1 MDASRYDFPAPLALI
16 QASLADNHR
25 LAPDLEAKRLAALHR
40 YELLD
45 TPPEAEFDGLAS
57 LAADLLDAP
66 VALVSLIDDKRQW
79 FKARIGLDL
88 TETPRSW
95 SFCEHVLWEAAGS
108 VLVVPDAACDPR
120 FAANPLVTGGPRI
133 RFYAGAPLLT
143 PEGVVLGSLCV
154 LSPDG
159 RPKGLGV
166 AERRRLTDLA
176 ALVARGFELR
186 STARQAARLASEAE
200 ARQAGEERLR
210 LSLEIARACAWEFD
224 PRSGMSLWDPAAHAL
239 FGMPEKI
246 AFNDA
251 MDRLV
256 HPEDLGQV
264 RAAILQAIDPAGSG
278 SYAVEHRAAL
288 TGPDGRPRWLRSL
301 GQAWFAADSQ
311 DACRPTRLVCVTMDI
326 TEQQFAVERQAL
338 LVAEL
343 NHRVKNTLAVV
354 QSIAEQ
360 TRRATSSAF
369 DGQPSRFHKAFRDRL
384 LALAKTHDLLT
395 VGAWQ
400 GATLADL
407 VNASLRPFT
416 APPAAGAELR
426 IDVAGPVVRF
436 PPEPAVTLAL
446 ALHEMASNAA
456 RFGALSSPLGRV
468 RVAWQVSDSPAVVEL
483 CWTEQGGPPVAGPPT
498 HCGFGTRLLERGL
511 GHQLKGSVEL
521 KYAPEGLCIRL
532 RVPIGRAMASVA

>member
-1 MDASRYDFPAPLALI
+1 MDASRHDFPAPFALI
-16 QASLADNHR
+16 QAPPADNHR
-25 LAPDLEAKRLAALHR
+25 LAPDLETKRLAALHR

-66 VALVSLIDDKRQW
+66 VALVSLVDDTRQW
-79 FKARIGLDL
+79 FKAQVGFGLA
-88 TETPRSW
+88 ETPRAW
-95 SFCEHVLWEAAGS
+95 SFCEHVLREAAGS

-143 PEGVVLGSLCV
+143 PEGVALGSLCV
-154 LSPDG
+154 LSPNA
-159 RPKGLGV
+159 RPEGLQV

-176 ALVARGFELR
+176 ALVMRGFELR
-186 STARQAARLASEAE
+186 SIARQAAKLASEAE
-200 ARQAGEERLR
+200 ARRAGEERLR
-210 LSLEIARACAWEFD
+210 LSLEIAGACAWEFD
-224 PRSGMSLWDPAAHAL
+224 PRSGMSLWDPAAHTL
-239 FGMPEKI
+239 LGMPQKI
-246 AFNDA
+246 AFDEA
-251 MDRLV
+251 MDRLI
-256 HPEDLGQV
+256 HPDDLGRV
-264 RAAILQAIDPAGSG
+264 RAAILQAIDPSRGG

-288 TGPDGRPRWLRSL
+288 IASDGRPRWLRSL
-301 GQAWFAADSQ
+301 GQAWFATDSQ
-311 DACRPTRLVCVTMDI
+311 GARRPVRLVCVTMDI
-326 TEQQFAVERQAL
+326 TEQRLAVERQAL

-360 TRRATSSAF
+360 TRRATSPAF
-369 DGQPSRFHKAFRDRL
+369 DAQPSRFHKAFRDRL
-384 LALAKTHDLLT
+384 LALAKTHELLT

-400 GATLADL
+400 GATLTEL

-416 APPAAGAELR
+416 APSAAEAKSR
-426 IDVAGPVVRF
+426 IDVAGPLVRF

-468 RVAWQVSDSPAVVEL
+468 SVAWQVSASPAAVEL
-483 CWTEQGGPPVAGPPT
+483 CWIEQGGPPVAGPPT

-511 GHQLKGSVEL
+511 GHQLKGSVTVE
-521 KYAPEGLCIRL
+521 YAPAGLRIRL
-532 RVPIGRAMASVA
+532 RVPLGRATALVA